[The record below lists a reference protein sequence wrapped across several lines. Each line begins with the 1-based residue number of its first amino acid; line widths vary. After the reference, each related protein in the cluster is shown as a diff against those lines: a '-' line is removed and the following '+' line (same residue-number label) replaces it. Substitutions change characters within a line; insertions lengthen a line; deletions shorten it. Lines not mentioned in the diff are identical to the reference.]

1 MGTWQVRAAVGV
13 LAAAGW
19 AAAWPATGTTEEN
32 APAKAPAGADATK
45 ADEAAA
51 LKIEKYLA
59 GIEERLKDLQADS
72 GQVSMAE
79 VAAQGAAKGQDV
91 VKIQQELE
99 KGSKKPEHLQ
109 YRAAVEAVAGQYR
122 ALAEKCAR
130 IVNMTKALDRDREK
144 APPEVQARI
153 DAVSKLA
160 ADKYRS
166 LLEKVAE
173 LYDKC
178 ADAKNALAAYQSIYQ
193 MTPEAKRDRP
203 MKQKLAD
210 LCKKA
215 GDARNAAAMYKAI
228 LESIP
233 ENERYKD
240 RKFVEDAAAACKDAG
255 DLRTALLL
263 YKALWDAIPE
273 KDRAKDWALGE
284 KLADLC
290 EKAGDHR
297 SALQVYQMCYDAM
310 SDTDK
315 KDKKKGVPLKAKIQL
330 LRVKLGM
337 PPLIPAA

>member
-1 MGTWQVRAAVGV
+1 
-13 LAAAGW
+13 
-19 AAAWPATGTTEEN
+19 
-32 APAKAPAGADATK
+32 
-45 ADEAAA
+45 
-51 LKIEKYLA
+51 
-59 GIEERLKDLQADS
+59 
-72 GQVSMAE
+72 MAE

-91 VKIQQELE
+91 QKIRQELE
-99 KGSKKPEHLQ
+99 KGSKKAEHLQ

-122 ALAEKCAR
+122 ALAERCGR
-130 IVNMTKALDRDREK
+130 IVNMTKTLERDREK
-144 APPEVQARI
+144 APADVQARI

-166 LLEKVAE
+166 LLGKVAE

-210 LCKKA
+210 LCKKV
-215 GDARNAAAMYKAI
+215 GDARNAAALYKAI

-240 RKFVEDAAAACKDAG
+240 RKLVEDAAAACKDAG

-290 EKAGDHR
+290 EKAGDRR

-315 KDKKKGVPLKAKIQL
+315 KDKKKGVPLNAKIQL
-330 LRVKLGM
+330 LRVKLGI
-337 PPLIPAA
+337 PPLMPAASGAG